1 MNFNIHERLIM
12 KCNIVIAN
20 YNYSKWIE
28 QCIKSTLSQTY
39 KDIVISVVDDCSTD
53 DSVKIALKTFDITS
67 EPLETDSYFLWQK
80 DNKQV
85 FKLKQNSG
93 PSTARN
99 TAIAFNINDCE
110 LFSALDADDYIY
122 PHKIETLVKEL
133 VKFQGVGCI
142 YADYDILNVQ
152 TNSAKYEFKRTY
164 SYAKLLGE
172 CIIHSG
178 CLFTREALLATVEQT
193 GFYDQRIKGPEDY
206 DLWLRIA
213 EKFMILHYPLNLTCV
228 RATGVN
234 ISNTNLTPNKDN
246 YKIGFEILNRKLQE
260 RNARTKT
267 S

>member
-1 MNFNIHERLIM
+1 M
-12 KCNIVIAN
+12 
-20 YNYSKWIE
+20 
-28 QCIKSTLSQTY
+28 
-39 KDIVISVVDDCSTD
+39 
-53 DSVKIALKTFDITS
+53 
-67 EPLETDSYFLWQK
+67 
-80 DNKQV
+80 
-85 FKLKQNSG
+85 
-93 PSTARN
+93 
-99 TAIAFNINDCE
+99 
-110 LFSALDADDYIY
+110 
-122 PHKIETLVKEL
+122 
-133 VKFQGVGCI
+133 
-142 YADYDILNVQ
+142 
-152 TNSAKYEFKRTY
+152 
-164 SYAKLLGE
+164 LGE